1 MTRPAQ
7 PYDTEMRYLYHLT
20 EGNRGPVTFEQLQE
34 LAKAGTIDNMTPV
47 LAEGAREW
55 SRWLFIKNTPP
66 TAAPAPQAA
75 APAPAPVAAPA
86 PKPAPAP
93 QKKEAPKP
101 VAKPESSPA
110 PKPEP
115 KPAPAPKAESPA
127 AEAKTE
133 SVATPKPA
141 PKPTAAPAP
150 TPSPRTPEVLPAE
163 EASADAPAKPFNLR
177 AFLNELNLLHLIPAG
192 VCAVITLLSLLLA
205 GIWSFMAHDTHEE
218 YAKLRDMQAEHA
230 QGRADLEALAAQQQQ
245 VIAENT
251 KLQTDIAA
259 LQHTLQLTKEESE
272 RLAKGPYISEAEAK
286 QLKDEQAK
294 AARLKEQEQKL

>member
-55 SRWLFIKNTPP
+55 SRWLFIKDAPP
-66 TAAPAPQAA
+66 APAPTP
-75 APAPAPVAAPA
+75 APAPAPAA
-86 PKPAPAP
+86 KPAPAP

-101 VAKPESSPA
+101 
-110 PKPEP
+110 EP
-115 KPAPAPKAESPA
+115 KPAPAPKPP
-127 AEAKTE
+127 AKTE
-133 SVATPKPA
+133 TPTPKKEEAAPKPASSPEPTPKPT
-141 PKPTAAPAP
+141 PTPAPAP
-150 TPSPRTPEVLPAE
+150 VDPLPAE
-163 EASADAPAKPFNLR
+163 QPGTEAPAAPSKPFSLR
-177 AFLNELNLLHLIPAG
+177 DFLAELNLMQLIPAG